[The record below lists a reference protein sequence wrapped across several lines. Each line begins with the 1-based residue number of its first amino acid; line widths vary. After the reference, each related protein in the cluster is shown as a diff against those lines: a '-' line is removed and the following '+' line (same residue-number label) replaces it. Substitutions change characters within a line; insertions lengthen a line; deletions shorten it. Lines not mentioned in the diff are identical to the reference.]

1 MKQLLLVAL
10 ICLQVFFIWAAIT
23 QKQRADSLQREVDN
37 SKASGAMIEELK
49 RQRDSLQIMN
59 QLSK

>member
-37 SKASGAMIEELK
+37 NKASGAMIEELK